1 MIGFVLSAALCLL
14 KVTQEHILTV
24 SREVV
29 VLAEV
34 TSLR

>member
-1 MIGFVLSAALCLL
+1 MTGFVLSTALCLS

-24 SREVV
+24 SREVA